1 MGIHID
7 RSKCISCGRCRDV
20 CPGNLLRTDETGK
33 AGIRKPGDC
42 WSCASCVKECPV
54 SAISLVL
61 GPEMDG
67 RGAMLSVSAEG
78 KTLSWSVTRNGTT
91 IDTLITNA
99 EEANKY

>member
-1 MGIHID
+1 M
-7 RSKCISCGRCRDV
+7 
-20 CPGNLLRTDETGK
+20 
-33 AGIRKPGDC
+33 
-42 WSCASCVKECPV
+42 KECPV

-78 KTLSWSVTRNGTT
+78 KNLRWSVTRNGTT